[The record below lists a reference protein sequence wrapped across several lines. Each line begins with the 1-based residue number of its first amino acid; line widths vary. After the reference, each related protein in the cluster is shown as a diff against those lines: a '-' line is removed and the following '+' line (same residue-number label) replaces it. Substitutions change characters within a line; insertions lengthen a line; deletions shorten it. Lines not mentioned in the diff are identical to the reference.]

1 MLGSQRYTGGTPAP
15 QRHGASL
22 TREFDAVR
30 RPQLVSSA
38 LVALVALAV
47 GFLIAG
53 QVKAQL
59 LTPSNA
65 VARNQALIRSVQDL
79 ERTND
84 ADRQKI
90 AALRAEIAALE
101 ARAAGQ
107 SATTAAL
114 RDQVSDLRAH
124 AGLTVMHGPGVEVDL
139 MNGVPSTDP
148 TGQARYLVNYQD
160 VQDVVNLLFAAG
172 AEGVAVSG
180 RRLTPISSFSGSEGE
195 VVVDQGHRANESL
208 DTQINALNQQVAA
221 LQSGGSGAAD
231 QQLAAEANQLR
242 MLEGLVP
249 VQGPG
254 IVFTLDASGLTAVD
268 LQDAINELMAGGG
281 EAIEV
286 NVHRVIEG

>member
-1 MLGSQRYTGGTPAP
+1 M
-15 QRHGASL
+15 
-22 TREFDAVR
+22 R

-38 LVALVALAV
+38 LIALVALAV

-79 ERTND
+79 EGTND

-90 AALRAEIAALE
+90 AALRAQIAALE
-101 ARAAGQ
+101 AQAANQ

-114 RDQVSDLRAH
+114 RDTVADLRAH
-124 AGLTVMHGPGVEVDL
+124 AGLTSLHGPGVEVDL
-139 MNGVPSTDP
+139 TNGDPSTDP

-180 RRLTPISSFSGSEGE
+180 RRITPISSFSGSQGE
-195 VVVDQGHRANESL
+195 VVIDQGPPLFSPIKVVAVGDRNGMQAGLNDPAQLTSL
-208 DTQINALNQQVAA
+208 RIRVIQYSVRMKITGLPDAA
-221 LQSGGSGAAD
+221 LPAY
-231 QQLAAEANQLR
+231 
-242 MLEGLVP
+242 
-249 VQGPG
+249 
-254 IVFTLDASGLTAVD
+254 DASV
-268 LQDAINELMAGGG
+268 
-281 EAIEV
+281 EV
-286 NVHRVIEG
+286 PYVGPA